1 MTEIEKLLEVA
12 RTRKR
17 ENRQLDFK
25 GKFDPS
31 SASEWC
37 EVIKDVIAMANSGG
51 GTILFGIK
59 DNGAHSSFNKR
70 IVLDIDPA
78 VFADKIRTY
87 TGENFAEFEILEIK
101 RGKRDVGAF
110 VIAKASTPIAFTK
123 NGADITLGGK
133 QKPAFIKGSVY
144 FRHGAKSEPGD
155 TTDIKRAI
163 DRVVEQVRKKWF
175 RGVRQMSQA
184 GVNEEIEMNIRSMK
198 SSLAKGVESTNSL
211 KISERGKPVR
221 LTNAQIDKLKQQYPL
236 SYNEVKELCKKK
248 RPVKQLELQKYINRC
263 KENQSLSI
271 NWKQV
276 SKSLNI
282 PSHVAERYTYS
293 HEVVNRF

>member
-163 DRVVEQVRKKWF
+163 
-175 RGVRQMSQA
+175 
-184 GVNEEIEMNIRSMK
+184 EMNIRSMK